1 MSNAPSVVS
10 RLLHT
15 LERLSL
21 PVVTAESCTGGAL
34 ASALTGRPGAPG
46 LCLGGVT
53 SYSPLFKRAVLGVPA
68 SIIRPGGPGEVSAE
82 CARAMARGVL
92 ERSGLLDRHSHNE
105 FKYGDCCTTTG
116 FLDQLPDGEPTARR
130 GEVWI
135 GCYWVYH
142 EGTRIERLNV
152 DGVHAPPPHEQ
163 HCVDQADADRHE
175 RKETGR
181 GAGIGNCAEVA
192 QELEQSG
199 KAPSLTKVDKEN
211 ETVHAEKEAQSLT
224 GSA

>member
-68 SIIRPGGPGEVSAE
+68 SMIRPGGSGEVSAE

-105 FKYGDCCTTTG
+105 FKYGDVAKEAHDIGLSTTG
-116 FLDQLPDGEPTARR
+116 FLDQLPDGEPTG
-130 GEVWI
+130 GERQR
-135 GCYWVYH
+135 
-142 EGTRIERLNV
+142 EGRNTL
-152 DGVHAPPPHEQ
+152 
-163 HCVDQADADRHE
+163 
-175 RKETGR
+175 
-181 GAGIGNCAEVA
+181 
-192 QELEQSG
+192 
-199 KAPSLTKVDKEN
+199 PST
-211 ETVHAEKEAQSLT
+211 
-224 GSA
+224 